1 VESAG
6 SVVVLE
12 ATPDTIRERTKDT
25 LTRPLLKQSANNE
38 DDLELFLPSNSLM
51 FEKEMIS
58 RIERMMK
65 RREAG
70 YKQAGNLFIKTDDK
84 SPEVVAY
91 EIIGIKK
98 IDDSNEDC
106 DNKGVYK

>member
-1 VESAG
+1 
-6 SVVVLE
+6 
-12 ATPDTIRERTKDT
+12 
-25 LTRPLLKQSANNE
+25 
-38 DDLELFLPSNSLM
+38 M
-51 FEKEMIS
+51 FEKEMVS

-70 YKQAGNLFIKTDDK
+70 YKHAGNLFIKTDDK

-98 IDDSNEDC
+98 IDDLNENC
-106 DNKGVYK
+106 DNNGVYK